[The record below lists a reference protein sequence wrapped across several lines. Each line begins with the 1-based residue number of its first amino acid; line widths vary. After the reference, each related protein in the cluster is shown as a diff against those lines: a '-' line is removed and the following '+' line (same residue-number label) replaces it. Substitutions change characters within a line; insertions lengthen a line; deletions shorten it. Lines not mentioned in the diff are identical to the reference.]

1 MRSTLFVVHD
11 SSDPR
16 QALAAQFVARIS
28 ERPVDSHDAVHPPA
42 AGAGSAA
49 AASRPVPGPADPGS
63 LELRE
68 ELLRRFERASKML
81 VLIGEKTH
89 TDAWV
94 AWQIQ
99 AFYELKESRL
109 RPNGWKC
116 LRGFRIRGCDQ
127 AVMPP
132 ALDGTSTR
140 ASNWDPD
147 EMEVWLD
154 REIEV

>member
-28 ERPVDSHDAVHPPA
+28 ERPVDSHDAVHSPA
-42 AGAGSAA
+42 AD
-49 AASRPVPGPADPGS
+49 ASTPRRVPGPADPRS

-89 TDAWV
+89 SDAWV

-99 AFYELKESRL
+99 AFHELKEGRL

-132 ALDGTSTR
+132 SLDGTSTR
-140 ASNWDPD
+140 VSNWDPD
-147 EMEVWLD
+147 ELEVWLD
-154 REIEV
+154 REVEV

>member
-16 QALAAQFVARIS
+16 QALAAEFVARIS

-42 AGAGSAA
+42 AAPPGAP
-49 AASRPVPGPADPGS
+49 PVPVPDPADERSRG
-63 LELRE
+63 LRE
-68 ELLRRFERASKML
+68 DLLRRFERATKL
-81 VLIGEKTH
+81 LILIGEKTH
-89 TDAWV
+89 TDPWV
-94 AWQIQ
+94 AWQIRT
-99 AFYELKESRL
+99 FFDLKETHL
-109 RPNGWKC
+109 RPNAWKC
-116 LRGFRIRGCDQ
+116 LRGFRLRGCDQ

-140 ASNWDPD
+140 VSNWDPD